1 MSRHDEATTPRR
13 FTRPKSVEPTAALY
27 PKVGDAPG
35 SGCGAGCVPAP
46 QKPPSGDSFRGGG
59 TSPAQRGGG
68 GGRRVSEA
76 IQLTDPAESHFSV
89 RFGGEVA
96 GFPSEGGVFPSAPAR
111 GTGPGARRSRPAR
124 ACRRRRVPAEPGA
137 ASPRPAP

>member
-1 MSRHDEATTPRR
+1 MKRQHHHTASLGLSR
-13 FTRPKSVEPTAALY
+13 SEPTAALY
-27 PKVGDAPG
+27 PRAGDAPG

-46 QKPPSGDSFRGGG
+46 QKPPERGQFLGWG
-59 TSPAQRGGG
+59 HLSSAARLG

-96 GFPSEGGVFPSAPAR
+96 GFPSERGVFPSAPAR
-111 GTGPGARRSRPAR
+111 GTGHGARRSRPAR
-124 ACRRRRVPAEPGA
+124 ACRRRLVPAEPGA